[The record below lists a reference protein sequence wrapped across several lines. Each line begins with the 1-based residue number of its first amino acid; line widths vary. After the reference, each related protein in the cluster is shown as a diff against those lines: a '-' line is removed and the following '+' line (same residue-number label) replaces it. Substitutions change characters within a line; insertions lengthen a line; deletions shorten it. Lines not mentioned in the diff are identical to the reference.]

1 MKLYPS
7 CTKGMDYGNQRG
19 YYSKFSPYAKYLI
32 SDYLSMINLFPDTKK
47 MLKDRSNI
55 IKNRNIPYSS
65 SEKIDKDTKVRL
77 LINIYDK
84 KFTFETALYK
94 SYHKHAKPKKRGYKK
109 IITPVWEKRLFM
121 KLGWL
126 V

>member
-1 MKLYPS
+1 
-7 CTKGMDYGNQRG
+7 MDYGNQRG

-32 SDYLSMINLFPDTKK
+32 SEYLGMVYLFPETKK

-84 KFTFETALYK
+84 KFTFETALHK
-94 SYHKHAKPKKRGYKK
+94 SYHKPVKSKSYKRGYNKK
-109 IITPVWEKRLFM
+109 IIPAWEKRLFM

-126 V
+126 I